1 MSQSAVNVWLRP
13 LAHHHKGVNQSRRKQ
28 KTSRFHHCCVWL
40 LTSPIA
46 APLPSH
52 SSLPPS
58 SLCSG
63 RALHSEQQ
71 AAGGDDIICTAA
83 HCSIGSE
90 QRHVSL
96 TLTISSLPPSIFQSP
111 PPPTSAQDAALSPPP
126 ESRSPSGCGAQRFFP
141 SRVSTCWTVK
151 EDRRAGSAAVAV
163 GSDAGPSLLL
173 LGAAVFHGSTY
184 LTSFT
189 GV

>member
-1 MSQSAVNVWLRP
+1 MAVSSRAPSQGSKP
-13 LAHHHKGVNQSRRKQ
+13 ESRRMQ
-28 KTSRFHHCCVWL
+28 RTSRFHHSCVWL

-63 RALHSEQQ
+63 RASHSEQQ

-96 TLTISSLPPSIFQSP
+96 TLTISSLPPSIFQSRS
-111 PPPTSAQDAALSPPP
+111 PTSAHDAALSPPP
-126 ESRSPSGCGAQRFFP
+126 ESRSQSGSGARRFFP
-141 SRVSTCWTVK
+141 SRVPTCWTVE
-151 EDRRAGSAAVAV
+151 EDRRARRATAAV
-163 GSDAGPSLLL
+163 GIKRCCG
-173 LGAAVFHGSTY
+173 
-184 LTSFT
+184 
-189 GV
+189 

>member
-1 MSQSAVNVWLRP
+1 MSSHAPSQGSKPKSGRT
-13 LAHHHKGVNQSRRKQ
+13 QT
-28 KTSRFHHCCVWL
+28 TSPFRHGRVWL

-63 RALHSEQQ
+63 RASHSEQQ

-90 QRHVSL
+90 QRHVSP
-96 TLTISSLPPSIFQSP
+96 TLTISSLPPSIFQSRSSTSARDAP
-111 PPPTSAQDAALSPPP
+111 PPNPHPSLALSLDEP
-126 ESRSPSGCGAQRFFP
+126 
-141 SRVSTCWTVK
+141 
-151 EDRRAGSAAVAV
+151 
-163 GSDAGPSLLL
+163 
-173 LGAAVFHGSTY
+173 LGASTPRAFPHSNM
-184 LTSFT
+184 LERLQRTKT
-189 GV
+189 GRTPWG

>member
-1 MSQSAVNVWLRP
+1 MCEIDHICCHAPSQGSKPESGRA
-13 LAHHHKGVNQSRRKQ
+13 LA
-28 KTSRFHHCCVWL
+28 TSPCCHSSVWL
-40 LTSPIA
+40 LTFHVP

-63 RALHSEQQ
+63 RASHLEQQ

-96 TLTISSLPPSIFQSP
+96 PLTIPSLTPSISLSIFP
-111 PPPTSAQDAALSPPP
+111 PHQP
-126 ESRSPSGCGAQRFFP
+126 ESFLWVPSSDKLSVFEQAFNSSPHPCPHVGRWRKIAPRKKHGRHCCWRAICWSD
-141 SRVSTCWTVK
+141 SR
-151 EDRRAGSAAVAV
+151 
-163 GSDAGPSLLL
+163 PM
-173 LGAAVFHGSTY
+173 
-184 LTSFT
+184 LT
-189 GV
+189 